1 MAIYDKLI
9 ICINSLPYTKDKKF
23 KVVVID
29 EIETLLGKWFN
40 NDTLN
45 NKCFLKS
52 DCWKRFI
59 DIIQNADKVIF
70 LDAFTSK
77 ITTNFINSLGN
88 GEYKIVERL
97 KEDTTRTIKF
107 MSNYYSWLDDI
118 MKKIKDN
125 KKIFMFYPYLRA
137 NNGLPSME
145 ELKVIIEKQTNKTGV
160 CYNSQVDDETLNGLK
175 DVNSSWSK
183 VDFVITNTKIT
194 VGINYELDYFD

>member
-1 MAIYDKLI
+1 MISGNDQNELCK
-9 ICINSLPYTKDKKF
+9 NSKIF
-23 KVVVID
+23 K
-29 EIETLLGKWFN
+29 
-40 NDTLN
+40 
-45 NKCFLKS
+45 
-52 DCWKRFI
+52 FI

-97 KEDTTRTIKF
+97 KEDTTRTINF
-107 MSNYYSWLDDI
+107 MSNYSWLDDI

-183 VDFVITNTKIT
+183 VDFV
-194 VGINYELDYFD
+194 